1 MFTAAEERNQSF
13 HELTLHRLKEM
24 LKIGLCL
31 TVFLF
36 SYACTV
42 ADLSTQPAPE
52 AANFLLF
59 LQPLPQE
66 SHRLSFTI
74 NELFALREDG
84 TELPLIMQQS
94 TFQADSLIGVQKK
107 LVSITLPQGRYLGL
121 KLIIEKA
128 SLNGEEGEVALLP
141 PTDPISVD
149 HAFSIV
155 EKQSESLQL
164 SLSPDRLVT
173 NGAFFTPKFTLW
185 KPERM
190 LRNLKG
196 FVSNGGAQSLT
207 VFNKKTAQVTDFI
220 QIGKRPRDIALDQ
233 RRGWLYVA
241 LAGDD
246 LIAVVEVSNGE
257 ILGQIRLRFGDEP
270 TELALSASGNRLLAL
285 NRGSSSVSIID
296 AGSLFELGRVRL
308 DSDASDV
315 FVGRK
320 EDRAY
325 VIQPASSSLS
335 VLDLEAFRVLNSIT
349 LSDVPLEGVVSSDDK
364 TLYLTT
370 DFSSELLVVD
380 SASLRVKEKIFVGSG
395 ARSIKRHGV
404 SGLLY
409 VGKQNGEVAVVDPKV
424 LMAIDSYSLPGPIQS
439 LAIDIEENAL
449 FAVIP
454 KSGRLL
460 KLDLVSKRPVGLLEL
475 GAESYSV
482 VVMGER

>member
-1 MFTAAEERNQSF
+1 
-13 HELTLHRLKEM
+13 
-24 LKIGLCL
+24 
-31 TVFLF
+31 
-36 SYACTV
+36 
-42 ADLSTQPAPE
+42 
-52 AANFLLF
+52 
-59 LQPLPQE
+59 
-66 SHRLSFTI
+66 
-74 NELFALREDG
+74 
-84 TELPLIMQQS
+84 
-94 TFQADSLIGVQKK
+94 
-107 LVSITLPQGRYLGL
+107 
-121 KLIIEKA
+121 
-128 SLNGEEGEVALLP
+128 
-141 PTDPISVD
+141 
-149 HAFSIV
+149 
-155 EKQSESLQL
+155 
-164 SLSPDRLVT
+164 
-173 NGAFFTPKFTLW
+173 
-185 KPERM
+185 M